1 MIEAILK
8 RGTLVTVIISMVMLL
23 GITAA
28 LRVPVQMIPDLE
40 VRTITIQTRW
50 PGATPQDIEKEIVIE
65 QEQYLRGL
73 PNLARMVSDASTGEA
88 TVRLEFPFGTDVTEA
103 LLRVNNALSQVPAYP
118 ENVDEPVLRT
128 NSFSENSFMS
138 FRVIPLE
145 GNPRGLDMDM
155 MRDLIDDLVRA
166 PLERVPGVS
175 QVEIGGGAERQIQIL
190 IEAGPL
196 AERGLSLTALRD
208 AVRARNLD
216 VSAGDV
222 DEGKRRYLLRT
233 VGRFETLQE
242 LEDLIIARRGDAI
255 TRLRDVATVRLD
267 HSEIRGKAYTDGEP
281 NIRLSLRRE
290 SGSNVIAIKEAV
302 LPVVEGINHDVLAPA
317 GLRML
322 MSNDDVRYVEDA
334 VANVW
339 KNMLI
344 GAALA
349 AAVMWLFLRSASA
362 TLIGMC
368 GLPVCTVAGFI
379 GLLAL
384 GRTINVISLA
394 GVAFAIGMTIDNT
407 IVVLESIQQERQKG
421 KSRFQAALDGTR
433 AVWAA
438 VLSGTM
444 TTVLV
449 FLPLLFV
456 KEEAGQLFSDIGI
469 AISASI
475 LVSMLVAITLV
486 PVACANLPERAARL
500 PGGRRRAIP
509 RPLAW
514 LLETPVRRLACLA
527 LTLAVTLG
535 GLVFLTPAAEYLPE
549 GEEPKAFS
557 TMIAPPGYSLKEMDQ
572 IARSLQD
579 ELLPYRNHEPAQFD
593 RGETAVPALARLTV
607 IAQPQSLRVIAETKD
622 PRHIDAFMDIVDERF
637 RAYPGMRAFSS
648 RGSIISSNDGGTRA
662 VNLDISGPELPAIY
676 ESALRAYRRAEEVL
690 DNARINS
697 TPSSLTLGQPLLEIR
712 PRWERLA
719 EAGLGTREFGYAVA
733 ALTDGAFVDEFIL
746 NDDKVD
752 IFLFSEAVTGQSLDR
767 IQDFSIHTPEGG
779 VLPLSALADVR
790 ETVDTA
796 TIRRVDGRRT
806 VTLNVVPP
814 RSVPLESAVEIVRE
828 KVVKH
833 LRESGALPAGV
844 AIDVAGA
851 ADQLDATRE
860 SLTRNLWIAVVLCYL
875 QLVIIYRHWG
885 DPFIILLTVPLGIS
899 GGIGGLWLMNFI
911 GAWLPQLGLPAIRQP
926 FDMITMLGFLI
937 LLGVAVNNPILIVD
951 RAMHNHRKRGL
962 DPVAAVKD
970 AVTTRL
976 RPILMTT
983 STTLLG
989 LAPPVFLPG
998 AGTELYRGVGAIV
1011 LFGLGFTSLVTLTF
1025 LPALLVTLM
1034 TVSNRF
1040 KKPGA
1045 QAAGSR
1051 GGGRAPAG
1059 GGDGNDPIPVA

>member
-8 RGTLVTVIISMVMLL
+8 RGTVVTVVMTMVMLL
-23 GITAA
+23 GIVAA
-28 LRVPVQMIPDLE
+28 TRVPVQMIPDLE
-40 VRTITIQTRW
+40 VRTVTIQTRW
-50 PGATPQDIEKEIVIE
+50 PGATPQDVEKEILIE

-73 PNLARMVSDASTGEA
+73 PNLSRMVSEASTGEA
-88 TVRLEFPFGTDVTEA
+88 TIRLEFPFGTDVTEA

-128 NSFSENSFMS
+128 SSFSENSFMS

-155 MRDLIDDLVRA
+155 MRDLVDDLVRA

-175 QVEIGGGAERQIQIL
+175 QVELGGGAERQVQIQV
-190 IEAGPL
+190 EGGRL
-196 AERGLSLTALRD
+196 AERGISLTELRD
-208 AVRARNLD
+208 AVRARNVD
-216 VSAGDV
+216 ISGGDV

-233 VGRFETLQE
+233 VGRFETVEE
-242 LEDLIIARRGDAI
+242 LEDLIVARRGDAI

-267 HSEIRGKAYTDGEP
+267 HSEIRSKAYSDGEP

-302 LPVVEGINHDVLAPA
+302 LPVVENINREVLAPA

-339 KNMLI
+339 KNILL

-368 GLPVCTVAGFI
+368 GMPVCTVASFI

-394 GVAFAIGMTIDNT
+394 GIAFAIGMTIDNT

-456 KEEAGQLFSDIGI
+456 REEAGQLFSDIGI
-469 AISASI
+469 AISSSI
-475 LVSMLVAITLV
+475 LVSMLVAVTLV
-486 PVACANLPERAARL
+486 PVAFANLPERL
-500 PGGRRRAIP
+500 RRRATATLSGRPPSLP

-514 LLETPVRRLACLA
+514 LLDSPARRMACLA
-527 LTLAVTLG
+527 LTLAASLG
-535 GLVFLTPAAEYLPE
+535 GLLFLTPAAEYLPE
-549 GEEPKAFS
+549 GEEAKSFS

-572 IARSLQD
+572 IAMSLQD
-579 ELLPYRNHEPAQFD
+579 ELLPYLKHDPAQFE
-593 RGETAVPALARLTV
+593 RGETNIPALARLTV
-607 IAQPQSLRVIAETKD
+607 IVQPQSLRVIAETKD
-622 PRHIDAFMDIVDERF
+622 PAHIDAFMDIVDERF

-662 VNLDISGPELPAIY
+662 VNLDISGPDLPAVY
-676 ESALRAYRRAEEVL
+676 DSALQTYRRAGDVL

-719 EAGLGTREFGYAVA
+719 EVGLGASEFGYAVA

-752 IFLFSEAVTGQSLDR
+752 IFLFSRAVTDQRLDR
-767 IQDFSIHTPEGG
+767 IDDHSIHTPQGA
-779 VLPLSALADVR
+779 VLPVSALADVR

-806 VTLNVVPP
+806 VTLNIIPP
-814 RSVPLESAVEIVRE
+814 RSTPLELAVDIVRRD
-828 KVVKH
+828 VVNH
-833 LRESGALPAGV
+833 LRDSGALPTGV

-851 ADQLDATRE
+851 ADQLDATRQ
-860 SLTRNLWIAVVLCYL
+860 SLVTNLWIAVVLCYL

-899 GGIGGLWLMNFI
+899 GGIGGLWLLNAI
-911 GAWLPQLGLPAIRQP
+911 GGWLPSVGLTAIRQP
-926 FDMITMLGFLI
+926 FDMITMLGFLV

-951 RAMHNHRKRGL
+951 RTMHNYRRIGL
-962 DPVAAVKD
+962 DPIDAVKE
-970 AVTTRL
+970 AVASRL

-989 LAPPVFLPG
+989 LAPTVFLPG
-998 AGTELYRGVGAIV
+998 AGTELYRGLGAIV
-1011 LFGLGFTSLVTLTF
+1011 LFGLAFTSLVTLTF
-1025 LPALLVTLM
+1025 LPSFLITLM
-1034 TVSNRF
+1034 VTAARLKEF
-1040 KKPGA
+1040 RLGA
-1045 QAAGSR
+1045 RPTA
-1051 GGGRAPAG
+1051 
-1059 GGDGNDPIPVA
+1059 DPSHSSEIEASETT